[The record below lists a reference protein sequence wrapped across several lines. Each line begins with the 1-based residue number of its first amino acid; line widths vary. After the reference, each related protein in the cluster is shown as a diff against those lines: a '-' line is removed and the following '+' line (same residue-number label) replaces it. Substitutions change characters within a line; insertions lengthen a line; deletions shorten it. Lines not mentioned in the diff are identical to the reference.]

1 MKIGIITLWQSN
13 DNYGQQLQCWAL
25 QQALLKLGHEPYL
38 IRYDIDGRFNN
49 KKKPFWKKILK
60 SVLLYPLFKKLMR
73 INKDKVAKR
82 LKSYNATR
90 NKERRFDE
98 FRDVNIIQSNT
109 LYKSLKDLQDNP
121 PQADAYIVGSD
132 QVWAHLLSNYENR
145 VMFLDFGD
153 ARVKR
158 IAYAPSFSMQ
168 DYPYHLKDSLK
179 ENLSRFD
186 YLSVREETGL
196 RICERL
202 GFSAKVV
209 LDPTMLLDS
218 NDYYQISTNEENGT
232 YIFLYYLNI
241 QNAEEVKWD
250 ELKSFANKNNLKIV
264 ATTASGYVQGR
275 EIFDG
280 VDYQYAT
287 VRQWINLIKNA
298 RLVVTTSFHGVVLSI
313 LHHTPFVYFP
323 ITGKFSRGN
332 NRVSDLC
339 SMLGLSERIWNED
352 TNYETI
358 VSKSIDWNLIDS
370 ILGQERNKSLNYLQ
384 SSLKL

>member
-25 QQALLKLGHEPYL
+25 QQALLKLGYEPYL

-73 INKDKVAKR
+73 IKKDKVEKG
-82 LKSYNATR
+82 LISYNATR

-98 FRDVNIIQSNT
+98 FRNRNIIQSNT
-109 LYKSLKDLQDNP
+109 LYKSLKVLQDNP

-145 VMFLDFGD
+145 AMFLDFGD
-153 ARVKR
+153 TRVKR

-241 QNAEEVKWD
+241 QNTEEVKWD

-280 VDYQYAT
+280 VEYKDAT
-287 VRQWINLIKNA
+287 VKQWINLIKNA
-298 RLVVTTSFHGVVLSI
+298 RLVVTTSFHGVVFSI

-323 ITGKFSRGN
+323 IMGKFSRGN

-384 SSLKL
+384 SSLK

>member
-1 MKIGIITLWQSN
+1 MRIGIITLWQSN

-38 IRYDIDGRFNN
+38 IRYDIDGRINN
-49 KKKPFWKKILK
+49 TKKPLWKKILK
-60 SVLLYPLFKKLMR
+60 VVLLYPLIKKLIR
-73 INKDKVAKR
+73 IKKYNYEKG
-82 LKSYNATR
+82 LILYNAIK

-98 FRDVNIIQSNT
+98 FRNVNIRQGDT
-109 LYKSLKDLQDNP
+109 LYKSLKELQDYP

-132 QVWAHLLSNYENR
+132 QVWAHLLSNSENR
-145 VMFLDFGD
+145 AMFLDFGD
-153 ARVKR
+153 TKVKR

-202 GFSAKVV
+202 GFSAQVV

-218 NDYYQISTNEENGT
+218 NDYYRLSTREEDGD
-232 YIFLYYLNI
+232 YIYLYYLNI
-241 QNAEEVKWD
+241 QNAEEVKWN
-250 ELKSFANKNNLKIV
+250 ELISFAKKHNLKIV

-275 EIFDG
+275 EIFKG
-280 VDYQYAT
+280 VEYQYAT
-287 VRQWINLIKNA
+287 VGKWISLIKNA
-298 RLVVTTSFHGVVLSI
+298 KLVVTTSFHGVVLSI

-323 ITGKFSRGN
+323 IMGKYSRGN
-332 NRVSDLC
+332 NRVNDLC
-339 SMLGLSERIWNED
+339 SMLGLSERIWNENM
-352 TNYETI
+352 NYETI
-358 VSKSIDWNLIDS
+358 VSKKIDWNLIDS
-370 ILGQERNKSLNYLQ
+370 ILVQERDKSFYYLQ
-384 SSLKL
+384 SALK

>member
-1 MKIGIITLWQSN
+1 MRIGIITLWQSN

-38 IRYDIDGRFNN
+38 IRYDIDGRINN
-49 KKKPFWKKILK
+49 TKKPLWKKILK
-60 SVLLYPLFKKLMR
+60 VVLLYPLIKKLIR
-73 INKDKVAKR
+73 IKKDKVDKE
-82 LKSYNATR
+82 LISYNAAK
-90 NKERRFDE
+90 NKERRFEE
-98 FRDVNIIQSNT
+98 FRNINIIQSDMV
-109 LYKSLKDLQDNP
+109 YKSLNELRDNP

-132 QVWAHLLSNYENR
+132 QVWAHLLSNFENR

-168 DYPYHLKDSLK
+168 DYPNNLKNSLQ

-202 GFSAKVV
+202 GFSAQVV

-218 NDYYQISTNEENGT
+218 KDYYQLSKRVENGT
-232 YIFLYYLNI
+232 YIYIYYLNI
-241 QNAEEVKWD
+241 QNAEEVKWN
-250 ELKSFANKNNLKIV
+250 ELISFAKKDNLKIV

-275 EIFDG
+275 EIFKG
-280 VDYQYAT
+280 VEYQYAT
-287 VRQWINLIKNA
+287 VGKWISLIKNA

-323 ITGKFSRGN
+323 IMGKYSRGN
-332 NRVSDLC
+332 NRVNDLC
-339 SMLGLSERIWNED
+339 SMLGLSERIWNENM
-352 TNYETI
+352 NYETI
-358 VSKSIDWNLIDS
+358 VSKKIDWNLIDLK
-370 ILGQERNKSLNYLQ
+370 LGKERNKSIRFLQ
-384 SSLKL
+384 FALK